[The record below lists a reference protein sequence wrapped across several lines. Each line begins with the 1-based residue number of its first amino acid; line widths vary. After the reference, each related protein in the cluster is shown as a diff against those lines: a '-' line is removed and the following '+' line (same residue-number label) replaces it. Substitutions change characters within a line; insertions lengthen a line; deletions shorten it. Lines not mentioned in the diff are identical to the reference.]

1 MRTETAR
8 RVSAVVGGLVLAVVV
23 AGCGSSGPGG
33 QSPGSTAPAASSQGS
48 AAAGTPTSTAA
59 AGGAPSSVA
68 AVAAVVITVKD
79 FAYQVPTTVAAGSTV
94 MVMNLDRVAHTVTAD
109 TSGSLF
115 DVNIDAGGSASFTAP
130 TTPGSYSFHCV
141 YHGNMH
147 GTLVVS

>member
-33 QSPGSTAPAASSQGS
+33 QSPGSTAPVASSQGS
-48 AAAGTPTSTAA
+48 AAAGTPTSTAP
-59 AGGAPSSVA
+59 AGGAPSS
-68 AVAAVVITVKD
+68 VAAVVITVKD
-79 FAYQVPTTVAAGSTV
+79 FAYEVPTTVAAGATV

-115 DVNIDAGGSASFTAP
+115 DVNIDAGGRASFTAP
-130 TTPGSYSFHCV
+130 TQPGTYSFHCV

>member
-1 MRTETAR
+1 MRVEWAR
-8 RVSAVVGGLVLAVVV
+8 RVSAVVGGLVLVVVV

-59 AGGAPSSVA
+59 VGGAPSS
-68 AVAAVVITVKD
+68 AAVVITVKD
-79 FAYQVPTTVAAGSTV
+79 FAYQVPATVAAGSTV

-130 TTPGSYSFHCV
+130 TQPGTYSFHCV

>member
-1 MRTETAR
+1 MRVEWAR

-23 AGCGSSGPGG
+23 VAGCGSSGPGG
-33 QSPGSTAPAASSQGS
+33 PSPGSTAPAASSQGS
-48 AAAGTPTSTAA
+48 AAAGTPTSTAP
-59 AGGAPSSVA
+59 AGGAPSSA
-68 AVAAVVITVKD
+68 AVAAAVITVKD
-79 FAYQVPTTVAAGSTV
+79 FAYQVPATVPAGSTV

-130 TTPGSYSFHCV
+130 TTPGTYSFHCV